1 MVQDPDF
8 DLSRH
13 VRYVENKNGGPMSRE
28 DMLAFLSTVIN
39 TPPPLDRPPWEILVS
54 GHHPSTAA
62 RRASVAALLLL
73 TGSAAAGGVGVGVVA
88 DRAGLRWR

>member
-1 MVQDPDF
+1 MVVVVQDPDF

-54 GHHPSTAA
+54 GHPPTAA
-62 RRASVAALLLL
+62 RRASVAALLL
-73 TGSAAAGGVGVGVVA
+73 TGCCCWWCGCCCRSHRTSMAET
-88 DRAGLRWR
+88 